1 MSHGPASTDAVE
13 PNLVPLLDLVLQL
26 LMFFLINVNFV
37 QGVTSTGE
45 SLPHSETVS
54 PLDAT
59 GADPL
64 ILSVKPF
71 RMGVPLGPG
80 KPARDDFKYYSEAER
95 TRLRERRNSDGTF
108 SFKDGE
114 TCVMIP
120 TESLTERERDLGR
133 GRDSLIRNLSNTAD
147 RLKRIAQDE
156 RDLAEREKR
165 DRVKDRRARVD
176 EAGNVTIP
184 VHIRADADVR
194 TGDIYELMDACKDAG
209 FTTVKAR
216 ALLQRKE
223 GN

>member
-1 MSHGPASTDAVE
+1 MSHGPASSDTVE

-37 QGVTSTGE
+37 QGVTNTGE
-45 SLPHSETVS
+45 SLPRSETVS
-54 PLDAT
+54 PLDPD
-59 GADPL
+59 GGDPI

-71 RMGVPLGPG
+71 RIGVPLGPG
-80 KPARDDFKYYSEAER
+80 LPPRDDFKYMAPEGSKER
-95 TRLRERRNSDGTF
+95 ARLRAR
-108 SFKDGE
+108 FKDGE

-120 TESLTERERDLGR
+120 TEQLTNYERDR
-133 GRDSLIRNLSNTAD
+133 GDTQDKLIRNLSNTAD

-165 DRVKDRRARVD
+165 NLVKDKKARVD
-176 EAGNVTIP
+176 EAGNITIP
-184 VHIRADADVR
+184 IHIRADAAVR

-223 GN
+223 GD